1 MNAYK
6 IDFVHRTVTITK
18 AFAIA
23 ANTYNSKEYTMLND
37 LQRQGFIIVNQKHT
51 APKNRKPTPSYA
63 QMKQYISCLAESE
76 IYQKRYETVCEAAK
90 SYNNPIIKVRKW
102 FNATF
107 PNYSKLPEFD
117 ENGRIIVTPKGHD
130 ANTLKA
136 AS

>member
-6 IDFVHRTVTITK
+6 IVSSTGTVTITK

-23 ANTYNSKEYTMLND
+23 ANTYNSKEYTILND
-37 LQRQGFIIVNQKHT
+37 LQKQGFIIVNQKHT
-51 APKNRKPTPSYA
+51 APKNRKPTPTYA

>member
-23 ANTYNSKEYTMLND
+23 ANTYNSKEYTILND
-37 LQRQGFIIVNQKHT
+37 LQKQGFIIVNQKHT
-51 APKNRKPTPSYA
+51 APKNRKPTPTYA

-90 SYNNPIIKVRKW
+90 AITIQL
-102 FNATF
+102 
-107 PNYSKLPEFD
+107 SKFGSGL
-117 ENGRIIVTPKGHD
+117 TPLSPTT
-130 ANTLKA
+130 ANCQSSTKTGALLSRPRDTMLTL
-136 AS
+136 

>member
-23 ANTYNSKEYTMLND
+23 ASTYNSEEYTMLND
-37 LQRQGFIIVNQKHT
+37 LQKQGFIIVNQKHT
-51 APKNRKPTPSYA
+51 APKNRKPTPTYA
-63 QMKQYISCLAESE
+63 QMEQYISCLAESE
-76 IYQKRYETVCEAAK
+76 TYRKQYNAVCEASK

-102 FNATF
+102 FNNTF
-107 PNYSKLPEFD
+107 PNYNKLPEFD
-117 ENGRIIVTPKGHD
+117 ENWRIIITPKGHD
-130 ANTLKA
+130 ADTLKA

>member
-51 APKNRKPTPSYA
+51 APKNRKPTPT
-63 QMKQYISCLAESE
+63 
-76 IYQKRYETVCEAAK
+76 YETVCEAAK

-102 FNATF
+102 FNTTF
-107 PNYSKLPEFD
+107 PNYNKLPEFD

>member
-37 LQRQGFIIVNQKHT
+37 LQKQGFIIVNQKH
-51 APKNRKPTPSYA
+51 
-63 QMKQYISCLAESE
+63 ISCLAESE